1 MRITINLNPGILER
15 VDQEAQRLGT
25 SRGAMLTTWIGEK
38 VNALETTRLWMEK
51 LANEQTIKELTQKAI
66 DLRKELNEVQ
76 PALFDDAEDL
86 DGGGEAG

>member
-51 LANEQTIKELTQKAI
+51 LTQEQTINELTQKAI
-66 DLRKELNEVQ
+66 DLQKELDEVQ
-76 PALFDDAEDL
+76 PNLFDADDL

>member
-15 VDQEAQRLGT
+15 VDQEAKRIGT

-38 VNALETTRLWMEK
+38 VYSLETTRLWMEK
-51 LANEQTIKELTQKAI
+51 LTNEQTIKELTQKAI
-66 DLRKELNEVQ
+66 DLQKELDDVQ
-76 PALFDDAEDL
+76 PTLFDADDL